1 MGDFLYI
8 CIMKDLSK
16 YIESILEV
24 LPIEANYKVWYEEGT
39 YLIKIRVKG
48 LTYVDDITQKQLKL
62 LINNLLDT
70 YFPKGSIKYAINL
83 LYYMA

>member
-1 MGDFLYI
+1 
-8 CIMKDLSK
+8 MKDLSK

-48 LTYVDDITQKQLKL
+48 LTYVDDIAQKHLKL
-62 LINNLLDT
+62 VINNLLDT

-83 LYYMA
+83 LYYLA

>member
-1 MGDFLYI
+1 
-8 CIMKDLSK
+8 MKDLSK

-48 LTYVDDITQKQLKL
+48 LTYVDDITQKHLRL
-62 LINNLLDT
+62 VIGNLLDT
-70 YFPKGSIKYAINL
+70 YLPKDSIKYAINL
-83 LYYMA
+83 FYYLA

>member
-1 MGDFLYI
+1 
-8 CIMKDLSK
+8 MKDLSK

>member
-1 MGDFLYI
+1 
-8 CIMKDLSK
+8 MKDLSK
-16 YIESILEV
+16 YIESLLEQ
-24 LPIEANYKVWYEEGT
+24 INIDADYKVWYEEGT

-70 YFPKGSIKYAINL
+70 YFPKDSIKYAINL
-83 LYYMA
+83 FYYLA

>member
-1 MGDFLYI
+1 
-8 CIMKDLSK
+8 MKDLSK
-16 YIESILEV
+16 YIESLLEQ
-24 LPIEANYKVWYEEGT
+24 INIDADYKVWYEEGT

-48 LTYVDDITQKQLKL
+48 LTYVDDITQKHLKL
-62 LINNLLDT
+62 VINNLLDT

>member
-1 MGDFLYI
+1 VGDFLYL
-8 CIMKDLSK
+8 CIMKDLSE

-24 LPIEANYKVWYEEGT
+24 LPIEADYKVWYEEGT

-48 LTYVDDITQKQLKL
+48 LTYVDDITQKHLRL
-62 LINNLLDT
+62 VINNLLDK

-83 LYYMA
+83 LYYVA

>member
-1 MGDFLYI
+1 
-8 CIMKDLSK
+8 MKDLSK

-48 LTYVDDITQKQLKL
+48 LTYVDDITQKHLKL
-62 LINNLLDT
+62 VINNLLDT
-70 YFPKGSIKYAINL
+70 YFPKDSIKYAINL
-83 LYYMA
+83 FYYLA